1 MVIVYYLLLCSTKV
15 VIECGNIP
23 NARRETVRNEN
34 IQTAITLNM
43 TNPDIHRSISEIFG
57 ENRRADSAIKPKSTL
72 TYYSTVTDFAK
83 LRGLSTSQP
92 RKTAM

>member
-1 MVIVYYLLLCSTKV
+1 VIVQYILQSSINFVELFGST
-15 VIECGNIP
+15 P
-23 NARRETVRNEN
+23 NARMETTKKEN
-34 IQTAITLNM
+34 IQTEITLNM
-43 TNPDIHRSISEIFG
+43 TNPDIHRSISEILG
-57 ENRRADSAIKPKSTL
+57 ENRRADSTLKPKSTL